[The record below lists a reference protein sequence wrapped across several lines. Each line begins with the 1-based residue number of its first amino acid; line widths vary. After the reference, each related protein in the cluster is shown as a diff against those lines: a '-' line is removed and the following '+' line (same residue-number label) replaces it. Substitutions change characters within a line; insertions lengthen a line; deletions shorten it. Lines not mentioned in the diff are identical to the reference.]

1 MFHRESG
8 VFKTTYT
15 ADMALYPLPIAKWT
29 VAALAL
35 IFIVILPLSV
45 HEYYLSILNLIF
57 IAIVGA
63 LGLCGFGL
71 VGFGAGAG
79 LAGVFGLT
87 AGGQDSKVALSTPW
101 QLLVISF
108 FVVIAICLL
117 SALISIRK
125 VVKLEP
131 AVVFRG

>member
-1 MFHRESG
+1 LKAMGTSS
-8 VFKTTYT
+8 
-15 ADMALYPLPIAKWT
+15 WT
-29 VAALAL
+29 LTKM
-35 IFIVILPLSV
+35 ILLQ
-45 HEYYLSILNLIF
+45 
-57 IAIVGA
+57 
-63 LGLCGFGL
+63 GLLVGL